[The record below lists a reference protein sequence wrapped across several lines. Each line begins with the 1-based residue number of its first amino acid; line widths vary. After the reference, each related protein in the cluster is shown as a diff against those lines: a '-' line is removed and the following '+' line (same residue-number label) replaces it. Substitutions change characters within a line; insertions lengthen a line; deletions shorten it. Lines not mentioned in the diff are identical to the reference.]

1 MFEVGVEELHKLLL
15 AGRAASRY
23 AIAHYDQLAARQ
35 CAHTLYGPECHAL
48 GASVPSSLT
57 PVRARTL
64 LSKTRRKNHVIYEL
78 DDSYDV
84 IRTVHML
91 DYSNVDCT
99 YHHFDLYGVRYA
111 YPFRGNGNQMYNDE
125 IAALK
130 YVDGKPFYY
139 ALISRNLMF
148 VQFYEY
154 TGEDRMMVSTYR
166 YWPTA
171 ERSQYGYPIDRNAP
185 IGAPN
190 SCVQRHCRDEN
201 YMPID
206 FSKWL
211 EQNVSK

>member
-1 MFEVGVEELHKLLL
+1 MFEVSVEDLHKLLL
-15 AGRAASRY
+15 AGRSASQY

-57 PVRARTL
+57 PVRARML

-99 YHHFDLYGVRYA
+99 YHHFHLNGVHYA
-111 YPFRGNGNQMYNDE
+111 YPFRGSGKQMYNDE
-125 IAALK
+125 IAAIK
-130 YVDGKPFYY
+130 YVDNKPFYY
-139 ALISRNLMF
+139 ALISKNLLF
-148 VQFYEY
+148 IQFYEHLGAE
-154 TGEDRMMVSTYR
+154 TMMVSTYR

-171 ERSQYGYPIDRNAP
+171 EYSQYGYPIDKNAP

-190 SCVQRHCRDEN
+190 SCVQRHCREEPFVSIN
-201 YMPID
+201 
-206 FSKWL
+206 FAEWL
-211 EQNVSK
+211 E